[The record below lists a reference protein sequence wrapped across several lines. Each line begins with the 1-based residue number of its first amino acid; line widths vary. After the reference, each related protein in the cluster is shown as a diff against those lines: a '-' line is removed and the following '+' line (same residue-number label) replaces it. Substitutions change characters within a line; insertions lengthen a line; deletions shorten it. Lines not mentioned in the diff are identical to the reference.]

1 MVLDDDLI
9 SRLGVGS
16 LNHLRDQVLDC
27 IVRARVNKTKIMQSL
42 FRTVDV
48 DEFLYTPDAVPAS
61 RFKDSVDTFIRLMR
75 QRNATELDSCDGGTR
90 RRKPHHSGKNHP
102 FGEARGS
109 SDTALAS
116 CSGVGGSA
124 VTTQPAG
131 CCFPRKPYYPREV
144 SPEAFAELI
153 ISGNMAID
161 HFPDRYV
168 DELRVLVDAWQP
180 VSDHT
185 VQA

>member
-90 RRKPHHSGKNHP
+90 
-102 FGEARGS
+102 GENLTIPGR
-109 SDTALAS
+109 
-116 CSGVGGSA
+116 
-124 VTTQPAG
+124 
-131 CCFPRKPYYPREV
+131 
-144 SPEAFAELI
+144 I
-153 ISGNMAID
+153 I
-161 HFPDRYV
+161 H
-168 DELRVLVDAWQP
+168 LVRP
-180 VSDHT
+180 GE
-185 VQA
+185 